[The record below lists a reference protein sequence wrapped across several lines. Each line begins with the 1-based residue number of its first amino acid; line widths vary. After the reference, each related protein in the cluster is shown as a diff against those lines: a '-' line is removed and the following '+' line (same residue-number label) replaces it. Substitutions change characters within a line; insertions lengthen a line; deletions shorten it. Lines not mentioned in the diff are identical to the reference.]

1 MKHEKA
7 RRSSI
12 DQVRSKSPPALLPT
26 DAAHA
31 VKPDTV
37 VVTGAA
43 SGIGEA
49 VTAECVQVGW
59 RVVGVDLDAGRLAQ
73 MSERYGARFEP
84 VIGDVASRAT
94 HQAAAAAVG
103 QSGRLY
109 GWVNN
114 AGIEIPASAHEVAED
129 DLRRVI
135 DVDLIGTAFGCATA
149 VEVFVRSNQPG
160 SIVNVSSI
168 QSIVGFD
175 SSFSYQ
181 AAKGGVDAL
190 TRQVAVE
197 YGSRGIRCNSV
208 LPGAVDTAMTASL
221 LPKGRERMRALAD
234 LDALH
239 PLGRMAQPAE
249 IATVIVFL
257 LSDGASFVS
266 GVSLPVDGAASVRGG
281 GRPSPIPN
289 STP

>member
-1 MKHEKA
+1 MRE
-7 RRSSI
+7 
-12 DQVRSKSPPALLPT
+12 P
-26 DAAHA
+26 
-31 VKPDTV
+31 TV

-49 VTAECVQVGW
+49 VTAECIQAGW
-59 RVVGVDLDAGRLAQ
+59 RVVGVDLATDRLGQ
-73 MSERYGARFEP
+73 LSDRYPARFEP
-84 VIGDVASRAT
+84 VVGDVALRAT
-94 HQAAAAAVG
+94 HKAAVEVVAR
-103 QSGRLY
+103 SGRLC

-114 AGIEIPASAHEVAED
+114 AGIEIPASAHQVAEE

-135 DVDLIGTAFGCATA
+135 DVDLIGTALGCATA
-149 VEVFVRSNQPG
+149 VTEFMRSNQPG

-175 SSFSYQ
+175 ASFGYQ

-197 YGSRGIRCNSV
+197 YGPRGIRCNSV
-208 LPGAVDTAMTASL
+208 LPGAVDTAMTARL
-221 LPKGRERMRALAD
+221 LPEGPERMRALSE

-266 GVSLPVDGAASVRGG
+266 GVSLPVDGAASVRGAG
-281 GRPSPIPN
+281 AISSIPDTT
-289 STP
+289 S